1 MGCLPEQFSS
11 EPFLFQIHA
20 ISITPKHYQLK
31 EITEFGVSAGRAA
44 ECFCPEKVLTGRQGR
59 RERQE
64 AWLLHSFQRIRGLRG
79 VEQLLWQIE
88 ALFDLSIHH
97 LRCGFPDSSHTD
109 HRAPRSLSVPLL
121 LEQEHSGTSLLGD
134 ALGRVTPTDIENAG
148 DDTSFK
154 APQLISTSFCRA
166 QAKPLR
172 CVVID
177 SPDARR
183 HRSVAAHIPVA
194 FFLIWIISVLV
205 SEHHSSFPFLQA
217 FTQHSEHTEG
227 RARPINARNTKITWQ
242 VACIGWTFCRR
253 NVQAQLLRFA

>member
-1 MGCLPEQFSS
+1 MSS
-11 EPFLFQIHA
+11 SCCGRSKPFLICPYV
-20 ISITPKHYQLK
+20 IC
-31 EITEFGVSAGRAA
+31 AA
-44 ECFCPEKVLTGRQGR
+44 DFLIAATQTTG
-59 RERQE
+59 
-64 AWLLHSFQRIRGLRG
+64 
-79 VEQLLWQIE
+79 
-88 ALFDLSIHH
+88 
-97 LRCGFPDSSHTD
+97 
-109 HRAPRSLSVPLL
+109 HRAPCLSRSSWSRSTQGHRSWGTPLVV
-121 LEQEHSGTSLLGD
+121 SLPLTLRMQGM
-134 ALGRVTPTDIENAG
+134 RHI
-148 DDTSFK
+148 FK

-166 QAKPLR
+166 QAKPLK

-227 RARPINARNTKITWQ
+227 RSQPMNARNTKITWQ

-253 NVQAQLLRFA
+253 NVQTQLLRFA